1 MGAGEDFNPGFSFD
15 FGSGAQEGPA
25 QAPWEFGG
33 ERVCWRDAVTD
44 LCYVGDILLE
54 LALTV

>member
-33 ERVCWRDAVTD
+33 ERVTVEGCSNTQLLCW
-44 LCYVGDILLE
+44 
-54 LALTV
+54 